1 MIEYFGSTLY
11 QWTKIYPLVSIL
23 LFFLAF
29 SVGLRG
35 GSHGWMAFLVLILI
49 SALCLLLDGFFYGAL
64 QVLALIF
71 GSCYYYRLGRKKFA
85 LG

>member
-1 MIEYFGSTLY
+1 MIEYFGSALY
-11 QWTKIYPLVSIL
+11 HWAKIYPLVSIL

-35 GSHGWMAFLVLILI
+35 SLHGWMAFLVLILI
-49 SALCLLLDGFFYGAL
+49 SAVCFLLDGFFYGAL

-71 GSCYYYRLGRKKFA
+71 GSYYYYRLGRKKSA
-85 LG
+85 